1 MGNAILETL
10 SAAWTFLWTWVRG
23 LPWDAFR
30 WDAFRWDV
38 LGLGV
43 LLVLL
48 AAVLLL
54 RRRRAPA
61 PKPIFPDLDVSLGSI
76 VIHAPVRRT
85 SVYRADN
92 RLDHRADFRSEG
104 GATSTETATETATEA
119 ATEAAT
125 ETLTL
130 PTELN
135 VTVSNASPYSVQ
147 LLEVALETAAMAR
160 PVSFSVTRL
169 LLADSAVRLKERLPA
184 LRGDEGRLT
193 LSFYAAATPDKYFRL
208 QAAFYLE
215 TPDRYTISPLE
226 QIIKPAKLLGENL
239 EQTSK
244 RLRRGAEPRRKS
256 ATESTAEREERKKL
270 EFPDEF

>member
-1 MGNAILETL
+1 MGNAIVATL
-10 SAAWTFLWTWVRG
+10 SAAWTFVWTWVRG
-23 LPWDAFR
+23 LPWGTFR
-30 WDAFRWDV
+30 WDALRWDV
-38 LGLGV
+38 LGLGA

-48 AAVLLL
+48 ATVLLL
-54 RRRRAPA
+54 RRRRRPA
-61 PKPIFPDLDVSLGSI
+61 PKSIFPDLNVSLGSI
-76 VIHAPVRRT
+76 IVHAPVRQT
-85 SVYRADN
+85 SVYRSDN
-92 RLDHRADFRSEG
+92 RPDHRADFREG
-104 GATSTETATETATEA
+104 GATSTEVVTETVS
-119 ATEAAT
+119 

-147 LLEVALETAAMAR
+147 LLEVALETASMAR

-184 LRGDEGRLT
+184 LRGEEGRLT

-215 TPDRYTISPLE
+215 TPDRYTISPVE
-226 QIIKPAKLLGENL
+226 QTVKPAKRSGENL
-239 EQTSK
+239 EQTSR
-244 RLRRGAEPRRKS
+244 RLRRGVEPRRES
-256 ATESTAEREERKKL
+256 ATESTAEREERRKL

>member
-1 MGNAILETL
+1 MGNAILATL
-10 SAAWTFLWTWVRG
+10 SAAWTFVWGWVRG
-23 LPWDAFR
+23 LPWDVFRWNAFR
-30 WDAFRWDV
+30 WDIF
-38 LGLGV
+38 GLGV

-48 AAVLLL
+48 ATVFLL

-61 PKPIFPDLDVSLGSI
+61 PKPVFPDLNLSLGSI
-76 VIHAPVRRT
+76 MIHAPVRTTGVYRT
-85 SVYRADN
+85 DNRADN
-92 RLDHRADFRSEG
+92 RTDFRSEG
-104 GATSTETATETATEA
+104 GATSTEVATEA
-119 ATEAAT
+119 VD

-160 PVSFSVTRL
+160 PVSFAVTRL

-184 LRGDEGRLT
+184 LRGEEGRLT

-208 QAAFYLE
+208 QAAFFLE

-226 QIIKPAKLLGENL
+226 QTVKPAKLSGENI

-244 RLRRGAEPRRKS
+244 RLRSAARREKS

>member
-1 MGNAILETL
+1 MLLVLERMGNAILATL
-10 SAAWTFLWTWVRG
+10 SAAWTFLWTWIRG

-30 WDAFRWDV
+30 WDVLRWDI

-43 LLVLL
+43 LLVIL

-61 PKPIFPDLDVSLGSI
+61 PKPVFPDLNVSLGSI
-76 VIHAPVRRT
+76 TVHVPT
-85 SVYRADN
+85 HKTGVYRADS
-92 RLDHRADFRSEG
+92 RVGVEYRGDGL
-104 GATSTETATETATEA
+104 TSTETATEA
-119 ATEAAT
+119 ATET
-125 ETLTL
+125 VNETLAL

-135 VTVSNASPYSVQ
+135 MTVSNASPYSVQ

-160 PVSFSVTRL
+160 PATLPVTRL

-184 LRGDEGRLT
+184 LRGEEGRLT

-208 QAAFYLE
+208 QTAFYLE
-215 TPDRYTISPLE
+215 TPDRYTISPME
-226 QIIKPAKLLGENL
+226 QTIKPARLSGENM

-244 RLRRGAEPRRKS
+244 RLRRGQRSSEK
-256 ATESTAEREERKKL
+256 TTEREERRKL